1 VRYKGDSSFKKC
13 DSNCHPIML
22 IINEITILVCKIVYI
37 RKGPSMLKVY
47 NKFVTHEYFPA
58 QE

>member
-1 VRYKGDSSFKKC
+1 
-13 DSNCHPIML
+13 ML